1 MGEVEPV
8 SDIIHLFDDQ
18 GDHICGYSN
27 QAKVAHDIYAIG
39 LSLISFAKLHYKRR
53 PWTGFDYHQVYVY
66 VFSLTN

>member
-27 QAKVAHDIYAIG
+27 QAKVTHDIYAIG
-39 LSLISFAKLHYKRR
+39 LSLISFAKLHYNK
-53 PWTGFDYHQVYVY
+53 
-66 VFSLTN
+66 